1 MSNRTR
7 STWAADKNAGQ
18 APAVPGYGSEDQ
30 AHPAHQAEPAHE
42 KYKKG
47 DPDAWAETPNP
58 PPYPEG
64 NPPSVPGYDSEDQD
78 HPAHKRPPRVEKL
91 SALVEKRAKKVLV
104 IASHMLGKDATKEA
118 IELQALDIMDWD
130 DGAIE
135 RSLERLGGGFLGMDE
150 LDEPMLDEPVEEA
163 PMGCG
168 DGMYGFEDYP
178 EDGPMAMFAN
188 ALKAIAT
195 DVKGLKDAN
204 QNAYPG
210 PTLGGP
216 AASEEAVR
224 AEAAATAKGEAHA
237 SFFDSMDTD
246 NDGFVL
252 ASEFK
257 GSKAVF
263 AAIDVDADGIIAK
276 AEYVAAFSVAAKK
289 GDDEEEEAPAEDE
302 GGDDDGD
309 EKEGGKKKA
318 DDAMLDLMA
327 SLDDEEIAMLHQASE
342 DDEAEGDDEETAA
355 KKAAARLAALRAA
368 KGDVPEAFKK
378 QQEKMKD
385 KAKDKG
391 DSDDDSDDKKPDF
404 LKEKGDEKE
413 SGKKAGDDE
422 DEDESSDDAE
432 KEAAFF
438 SGGGDPMGLGGDP
451 TGGLQM
457 TAEDEAVLN
466 EIFSADLPT
475 TASAL
480 PGDAVEAAMTPQ
492 PKQASTGSTAPVGNM
507 TRTASS
513 GIDDL
518 SQLWESAPDVSKVFG
533 S

>member
-1 MSNRTR
+1 MSIRTR
-7 STWAADKNAGQ
+7 STWADKNAGQ
-18 APAVPGYGSEDQ
+18 APAVPGYGTEDQ
-30 AHPAHQAEPAHE
+30 NHPAHQAEPDYA

-104 IASHMLGKDATKEA
+104 IASAMLGKGATKEA
-118 IELQALDIMDWD
+118 IELQALDIMDWE

-135 RSLERLGGGFLGMDE
+135 RSLERLSGGFLGFD
-150 LDEPMLDEPVEEA
+150 DEPMLDDDMGEEPMLDDDDGEMA

-168 DGMYGFEDYP
+168 DDMYGMDVELP

-188 ALKAIAT
+188 AIKAIAA
-195 DVKGLKDAN
+195 DVRGLKDAN

-210 PTLGGP
+210 PTQG
-216 AASEEAVR
+216 AASKGEEAVR
-224 AEAAATAKGEAHA
+224 AEASATAKGEAHA
-237 SFFDSMDTD
+237 SFFDSMDSD
-246 NDGFVL
+246 GDGFVL
-252 ASEFK
+252 ASEFN

-289 GDDEEEEAPAEDE
+289 GDDEEEVVEPE
-302 GGDDDGD
+302 GDDDEGD
-309 EKEGGKKKA
+309 EVEGSKKKA

-327 SLDDEEIAMLHQASE
+327 SLDEDEIAMLHQASE
-342 DDEAEGDDEETAA
+342 DDEEEGDDEETAA
-355 KKAAARLAALRAA
+355 KKAAARLAALRS
-368 KGDVPEAFKK
+368 GGEVPEALKK
-378 QQEKMKD
+378 HQFES
-385 KAKDKG
+385 KG
-391 DSDDDSDDKKPDF
+391 DDKKDDDKDDKKPDF
-404 LKEKGDEKE
+404 LKDKE
-413 SGKKAGDDE
+413 DKEASKKSEEEEAE
-422 DEDESSDDAE
+422 AEAE
-432 KEAAFF
+432 KEASFF
-438 SGGGDPMGLGGDP
+438 SHGGDPMGLGGDP

-492 PKQASTGSTAPVGNM
+492 PKQASTGSTAAVGNM
-507 TRTASS
+507 TRTASD
-513 GIDDL
+513 GISDL